1 MVNWSLDTTQAE
13 ISRAPPRR
21 RRRSSL
27 KVKRRGASVDAVSNR
42 TPEGRVPKVIN
53 GQVVYLRVR
62 RVKS

>member
-21 RRRSSL
+21 RRSSL
-27 KVKRRGASVDAVSNR
+27 KVKRRGAIADTVSNR

-62 RVKS
+62 RVKA

>member
-13 ISRAPPRR
+13 ISRAPP